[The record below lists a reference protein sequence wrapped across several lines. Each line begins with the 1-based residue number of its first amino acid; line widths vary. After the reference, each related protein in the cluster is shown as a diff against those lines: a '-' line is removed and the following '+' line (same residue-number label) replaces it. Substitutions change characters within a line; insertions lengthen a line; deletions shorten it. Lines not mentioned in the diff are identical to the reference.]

1 MQGGISR
8 APRTLRRV
16 GQGMRAALGWVGG
29 GVLDGVGCTRVAVG
43 GTAGVSG
50 DRRMWPA
57 LSSRRVDVERG
68 GSAQWDSQ
76 EECDC

>member
-1 MQGGISR
+1 MGG
-8 APRTLRRV
+8 
-16 GQGMRAALGWVGG
+16 WGG
-29 GVLDGVGCTRVAVG
+29 TRVAVG

-68 GSAQWDSQ
+68 GSARWDSQ
-76 EECDC
+76 KNVTVDPERW

>member
-1 MQGGISR
+1 M
-8 APRTLRRV
+8 
-16 GQGMRAALGWVGG
+16 GG

-68 GSAQWDSQ
+68 GSARWDSQ
-76 EECDC
+76 EECDY